1 MKGDT
6 ITLNQSQLTRV
17 QVMSWVEA
25 GKITL
30 REAAGKIGRS
40 YRQAKRIWKR
50 VREEGVKGVLHG
62 NTGKPSSRR
71 TPQAV
76 QEKVLPL
83 SRQHDPEFNDTH
95 FAEKLME
102 QEELKLSRETVRKI
116 RRAAGIEPK
125 RKRRSPKH
133 RKRRER
139 KAQEGLMVLWD
150 GSPHPWFGPDHP
162 PCCFMVAMDDATG
175 VILAARFFLF
185 EGTEGSLWLLWQI
198 VTRYGIPIS
207 IYQDR
212 HGSLKRNDDHW
223 TLEEELAGRQ
233 EPTQVGQALRALGI
247 QPIFALSPQAKGRI
261 ERLFGTLQ
269 DRLAAE
275 LGQAQVTTPQR
286 GNDFL
291 PAFLRRFNRRFAIAP
306 RQSEKAWRS
315 VPKNL
320 DRNRII
326 SFHYPAKVGLDNT
339 VRLGKLLVDIPPG
352 PLGRSYAKAR
362 VEVRQLLNG
371 SWRIYSQDRLIAKH
385 PSTTLQE
392 PIRALRRNQ
401 SLALI
406 RGNSDNSVYQASA
419 QPLYD
424 SPFGHRSHAAAA
436 RMGPSKTRRSSRLP
450 FTKTMPRVLN

>member
-1 MKGDT
+1 MKGDK
-6 ITLNQSQLTRV
+6 IALSQRQLQRV
-17 QVMSWVEA
+17 RVMSLVEA

-30 REAAGKIGRS
+30 REAADKIGRS

-50 VREEGVKGVLHG
+50 VKEEGVKGVIHG
-62 NTGKPSSRR
+62 NTGRPSNHR
-71 TPQAV
+71 TPEEV
-76 QEKVLPL
+76 QETVLQL
-83 SRQHDPEFNDTH
+83 SRQRYSEFNDTH
-95 FAEKLME
+95 FTEKLLE
-102 QEELKLSRETVRKI
+102 QEGLELCRETVRKM
-116 RRAAGIEPK
+116 RREAGIEPK

-139 KAQEGLMVLWD
+139 KAQEGLMALWD
-150 GSPHPWFGPDHP
+150 GSPHNWFGPDHL
-162 PCCFMVAMDDATG
+162 PCCLMVAMDDATG
-175 VILAARFFLF
+175 AILAARFFVF
-185 EGTEGSLWLLWQI
+185 EGTEGYLWLLWQI

-269 DRLAAE
+269 DRLGAE
-275 LGQAQVTTPQR
+275 LRLAKVTTPQE

-291 PAFLRRFNRRFAIAP
+291 PTFLGRYNRRFAIAA
-306 RQSEKAWRS
+306 RHSDKAWRPI
-315 VPKNL
+315 PKTL
-320 DRNRII
+320 DLNRAI

-339 VRLGKLLVDIPPG
+339 VRLGELLLDIPPG

-371 SWRIYSQDRLIAKH
+371 SWKVYYKDHLIAKH
-385 PSTTLQE
+385 ASTALHE
-392 PIRALRRNQ
+392 PIRALRRNRAHAPEVH
-401 SLALI
+401 SY
-406 RGNSDNSVYQASA
+406 NWVYQASA
-419 QPLYD
+419 QPVYD
-424 SPFGHRSHAAAA
+424 
-436 RMGPSKTRRSSRLP
+436 
-450 FTKTMPRVLN
+450 